1 MNFSRKKI
9 LNNLIYSAIAIFIMW
24 AGWSVVY
31 IITAN
36 EYVVPSVNDVFISL
50 GKLFK
55 DIAFWSAFLHTAL
68 RALAAFLIS
77 FISAL
82 VLSLLSSAFA
92 PVKGILKPFISVIRA
107 VPTMAVILALLI
119 WTSPKTAPVIVTFLV
134 SFPLSY
140 STFMTAFE
148 NIDPKLVEMSKV
160 YKVSLK
166 KRITKIY
173 FPLSLPYVL
182 RETGTQLSFSIK
194 VMVSAE
200 VLSKTYNSIGG
211 MMSEAKMVLEIP
223 QLIALTVTVVIV
235 GIICETV
242 FILLDKLIVR
252 WRQC

>member
-1 MNFSRKKI
+1 MRLFGQKI
-9 LNNLIYSAIAIFIMW
+9 LNNLIYSAIAVGIMW
-24 AGWSVVY
+24 LGWSVVY

-36 EYVVPSVNDVFISL
+36 EYVVPSVHDVFISL
-50 GKLFK
+50 FELFG
-55 DIAFWSAFLHTAL
+55 DESFWSAFLHTSFRAVTAFL
-68 RALAAFLIS
+68 ASFVTALAFSLP
-77 FISAL
+77 
-82 VLSLLSSAFA
+82 SLLSPAFKA
-92 PVKGILKPFISVIRA
+92 VLKPFISIIRA

-148 NIDPKLVEMSKV
+148 NIDPKLVEMCKV

-166 KRITKIY
+166 NRVSKIY

-182 RETGTQLSFSIK
+182 KETGTQLSFSIK

-200 VLSKTYNSIGG
+200 VLSKTYSSIGG

-223 QLIALTVTVVIV
+223 QLIALTMIVVIT
-235 GIICETV
+235 GILCEV
-242 FILLDKLIVR
+242 IFIALDKLIVR
-252 WRQC
+252 WR

>member
-1 MNFSRKKI
+1 MRLFEKKI
-9 LNNLIYSAIAIFIMW
+9 LNNLIYSAIAVAIMW
-24 AGWSVVY
+24 LGWSVAY

-36 EYVVPSVNDVFISL
+36 EYIVPSVNDVL
-50 GKLFK
+50 MALFK
-55 DIAFWSAFLHTAL
+55 LLKDEFFWSAFLHTAL
-68 RALAAFLIS
+68 RAVMAFFAS
-77 FISAL
+77 FASAL
-82 VLSLLSSAFA
+82 ALSLFSLLFPTFKA
-92 PVKGILKPFISVIRA
+92 ILKPFISIIRA

-148 NIDPKLVEMSKV
+148 NIDPKLLEMSKV

-166 KRITKIY
+166 NRVTKIY

-182 RETGTQLSFSIK
+182 KETGTQLSFSVK

-200 VLSKTYNSIGG
+200 VLSKTYSSIGG

-223 QLIALTVTVVIV
+223 QLIALTIIVVIT
-235 GIICETV
+235 GILCEVV
-242 FILLDKLIVR
+242 FIALDKLIVR
-252 WRQC
+252 WR